1 MATRNYAIFYGKNY
15 NFANR
20 KSKFKVFYLG
30 SAFKE
35 KKYFFDLLKSFLIG
49 FKIFIDT
56 LYLKWKEKSLNP
68 SLFYIL
74 IQNVLNNLL

>member
-56 LYLKWKEKSLNP
+56 FIPKMKREEFKPFSFLYSYTKRFE
-68 SLFYIL
+68 
-74 IQNVLNNLL
+74 